1 MFLSPKLFALMSHLH
16 TTRLL
21 ASVFVI
27 SLEVGQRSQEEPGQ
41 EAVRAGPK
49 SQEAGNPRSTPM

>member
-1 MFLSPKLFALMSHLH
+1 MFLSPKLFALSHPH
-16 TTRLL
+16 MTRFL
-21 ASVFVI
+21 ASVFVL

-49 SQEAGNPRSTPM
+49 PQEAENPRSTPM